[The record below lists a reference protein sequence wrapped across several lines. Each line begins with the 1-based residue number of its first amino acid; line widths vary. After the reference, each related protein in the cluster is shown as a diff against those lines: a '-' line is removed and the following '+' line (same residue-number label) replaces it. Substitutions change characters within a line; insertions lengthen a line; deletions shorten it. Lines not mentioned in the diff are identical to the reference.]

1 MLGGAED
8 MRGFDERNMASGL
21 RKPSVTL
28 LSPEEISF
36 IKKEIAA
43 IGADESIFLFNR
55 YGNTGYLD
63 ELGYIRVGRNVFP
76 DFDSESTHP
85 TDLMSER
92 AVLAHEYYGH
102 YMHRQTKL
110 AKGSWNDE
118 FRASY
123 DAARYS
129 PGLSDADRRFLVMDA
144 MDRARAAGVSI
155 KPNVFMKEVLYG
167 EDYKRRSFDS

>member
-1 MLGGAED
+1 
-8 MRGFDERNMASGL
+8 MRGFGEREMASGL
-21 RKPSVTL
+21 RKPSLTL
-28 LSPEEISF
+28 LSEDEIAF
-36 IKKEIAA
+36 IKLEIAA
-43 IGADESIFLFNR
+43 IDADESLFLFDS

-76 DFDSESTHP
+76 DFDSDSTHP

-102 YMHRQTKL
+102 YKHKGTKL
-110 AKGSWNDE
+110 SKGSWNNE

-123 DAARYS
+123 DAAKYS
-129 PGLSDADRRFLVMDA
+129 PGISDADRCFLIMDA
-144 MDRARAAGVSI
+144 MDRARTAGVAI
-155 KPNVFMKEVLYG
+155 KPNQFMKEVLFG